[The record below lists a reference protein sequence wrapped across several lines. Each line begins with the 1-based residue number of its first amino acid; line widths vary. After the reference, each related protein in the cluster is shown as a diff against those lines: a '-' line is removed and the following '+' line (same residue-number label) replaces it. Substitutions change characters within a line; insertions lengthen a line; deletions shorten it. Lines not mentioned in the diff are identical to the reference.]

1 MMVSSVLTAGVTT
14 SLGSLGSTRRSPT
27 RKRGLLR
34 GRARR
39 EEDRAASLT
48 ERERERV
55 RLAIISRRDDEDEE
69 SERLSDDDELILC
82 LLWFHQY
89 VEELP
94 GELR

>member
-1 MMVSSVLTAGVTT
+1 MVSSVLTAGVTT

-27 RKRGLLR
+27 GASRKRGLLR

-55 RLAIISRRDDEDEE
+55 RLSIISRRDDEDEE
-69 SERLSDDDELILC
+69 SERLSDDDELIPC
-82 LLWFHQY
+82 LL
-89 VEELP
+89 
-94 GELR
+94 